1 MAFGDNEDVN
11 IEVLSN
17 EDQDAQPP
25 PTENLPAE
33 ANEEHHSSDE
43 EDLQMG
49 KSASIIRPRVKEF
62 V

>member
-25 PTENLPAE
+25 PTDNLPAE
-33 ANEEHHSSDE
+33 ATQEHHSSDDE
-43 EDLQMG
+43 ELRIG
-49 KSASIIRPRVKEF
+49 
-62 V
+62 

>member
-11 IEVLSN
+11 VEILSN

-25 PTENLPAE
+25 PTDNLPAE
-33 ANEEHHSSDE
+33 AVEEHHSSDE
-43 EDLQMG
+43 D
-49 KSASIIRPRVKEF
+49 IIGQSTLAIKPRVKEF

>member
-25 PTENLPAE
+25 PTDHLPAE
-33 ANEEHHSSDE
+33 AAEEHHSSDE
-43 EDLQMG
+43 D
-49 KSASIIRPRVKEF
+49 IIGQSPLAIKPRVKEF